1 MNSLRLPGWMGAI
14 GAKGNSLAAPILIIL
29 LLAMMILPL
38 PAFVLDLFFSFNI
51 ALSVIVLL
59 TALYTVKPLDFMA
72 FPAILL
78 VSTMLRLALNVAS
91 TRIVLTEGHTGGAAA
106 GRLA

>member
-1 MNSLRLPGWMGAI
+1 MTGLGSRGSA
-14 GAKGNSLAAPILIIL
+14 LAAPILIIL

-38 PAFVLDLFFSFNI
+38 PAFILDLFFSFNI

-78 VSTMLRLALNVAS
+78 VSTILRLRHPDHHQLH
-91 TRIVLTEGHTGGAAA
+91 RRHQGCGPYRR
-106 GRLA
+106 GRRTLRPGRDAW